1 MTISLVRAREVVQ
14 RIERLGG
21 WQVRQRGSHRMF
33 QASAELEDG
42 SKVTVRTVVPQH
54 GGDLPIGTLR
64 AIERDMAP
72 LFGKGWLG

>member
-1 MTISLVRAREVVQ
+1 MTISLVRAREVIQ

-33 QASAELEDG
+33 QASAELMDG
-42 SKVTVRTVVPQH
+42 TKVTVRTVVPQH